1 MRTDGVLPVIDV
13 SGVPVG
19 AGAAPPPAVAAAAAG
34 FAVPDGPSAAPD
46 PDAAILG
53 AAAPSH
59 PHAHRP
65 PKLLLALAMLM
76 TSFIAQCTMLAWA
89 APPPP
94 PNVTVHLVTT
104 AVSLIALLA
113 LSSDEVRDWV
123 RHRGRENRRPRRDGG
138 RRKAI
143 AKG

>member
-1 MRTDGVLPVIDV
+1 MHDARMGGGPPAEVI
-13 SGVPVG
+13 
-19 AGAAPPPAVAAAAAG
+19 GAAEAG
-34 FAVPDGPSAAPD
+34 
-46 PDAAILG
+46 
-53 AAAPSH
+53 
-59 PHAHRP
+59 
-65 PKLLLALAMLM
+65 
-76 TSFIAQCTMLAWA
+76 
-89 APPPP
+89 
-94 PNVTVHLVTT
+94 NVTVHLVTT